1 MDFNPTE
8 GQRLIAST
16 VREFAEKEV
25 APIAND
31 IEEEMHFPVELIPKM
46 AELGLMGMQV
56 PEEYGGAGLDTVSYA
71 MAIEELAR
79 VSASVAIIVSVHNSL
94 VLYPFLRFG
103 NEEQK
108 RRYIPDMVR
117 GKLLGAYCITEATA
131 GSDVSNESSLGV
143 RKGNHYILNGE
154 KLYITNGE
162 KADVFFVMIRTSPG
176 QGSRSLTAFIIERG
190 TPGFEISKPEKKM
203 GLNASGTV
211 AIKLNNC
218 VVPAENVLGEE
229 GMGMRIALSTLDGG
243 RIGVAAQ
250 SVGIAQGAFEAA
262 LSYSKQ
268 REQFGKKICE
278 FQAIQWM
285 LADMATGIE
294 ASRLLLYRAASLRDS
309 GSNYTQA
316 ASMAKLFASET
327 AAMVVDKALQIH
339 GGLGYIRGTPV
350 ERFYRDAR
358 VTRIYE
364 GTSEIQRLVIARNL
378 LRDSK

>member
-309 GSNYTQA
+309 GSNYSQA

>member
-1 MDFNPTE
+1 MEFNPTE

-294 ASRLLLYRAASLRDS
+294 ASRLLLYRAASLRDI
-309 GSNYTQA
+309 GSNYSQA